1 MAKTINIQMIYE
13 VENQEDRGII
23 IMAKNENSQKS
34 VVDKKLDLTTLKL
47 ADVIDIDFLQRFQ
60 DDFAKG
66 VGLASVTVDTDG
78 TPVTIPSSYTRFCMD
93 YTHSTECGDKR
104 CAESHRKGGEEAAR
118 AGKPV
123 VYECHA
129 GLIDFAA
136 PIMLEG
142 RQIGT
147 ILGGQVLTDAP
158 NDAKYRKIAK
168 EIGVDEDGYV
178 ESVQEIR
185 KLSRES
191 IEAAANVLFIVA
203 NNMSKSAYQHRKLKA
218 VADTLNDGL
227 HQISA
232 TMEELAA
239 SASDINANQARLND
253 EIKNVNTVT
262 GKINEVMDFI
272 KDIADETRLLGLNA
286 AIEAARAGEA
296 GLGFGVVA
304 QEIRKLSADSKE
316 TVGRIKDLTT
326 IIKNSVDKTVSM
338 GSETTSTIGQQAAA
352 IEEVTASIE
361 EITSLTEQLND
372 LANEG

>member
-1 MAKTINIQMIYE
+1 MAEMKNLNNTVSGLNLSTI
-13 VENQEDRGII
+13 
-23 IMAKNENSQKS
+23 
-34 VVDKKLDLTTLKL
+34 KLT
-47 ADVIDIDFLQRFQ
+47 DVIDLAFLQQFQ

-66 VGLASVTVDTDG
+66 VGLASVTVDPDGKPLTD
-78 TPVTIPSSYTRFCMD
+78 PSSYTRFCMD

-118 AGKPV
+118 SGKPV

-142 RQIGT
+142 RLIGT
-147 ILGGQVLTDAP
+147 ILGGQVLTSAP
-158 NDAKYRKIAK
+158 QDQKYRKIAK
-168 EIGVDEDGYV
+168 EIGVDENGYV
-178 ESVQEIR
+178 EAVQEIR
-185 KLSRES
+185 QLSREG
-191 IEAAANVLFIVA
+191 IEAAANVLFLVA
-203 NNMSKSAYQHRKLKA
+203 NNMSKSAYQQLKLKA
-218 VADTLNDGL
+218 MADILSDNL
-227 HQISA
+227 HQVSA

-239 SASDINANQARLND
+239 SATDISGNQASLNN

-262 GKINEVMDFI
+262 GKIDEVMEFI

-316 TVGRIKDLTT
+316 TVGKIKDLTT
-326 IIKNSVDKTVSM
+326 IIKISVDKTVHM
-338 GSETTSTIGQQAAA
+338 GGETTSTIEQQAAA
-352 IEEVTASIE
+352 IEEVTASVQ

-372 LANEG
+372 LANEA

>member
-1 MAKTINIQMIYE
+1 MSQYQEANGKNVGSNSDIN
-13 VENQEDRGII
+13 
-23 IMAKNENSQKS
+23 
-34 VVDKKLDLTTLKL
+34 TLKL
-47 ADVIDIDFLQRFQ
+47 KDVIDIDFLQKFQ

-66 VGLASVTVDTDG
+66 VGLASVTVDPDG
-78 TPVTIPSSYTRFCMD
+78 APLTNPSSYTRFCMD

-118 AGKPV
+118 TGKPV
-123 VYECHA
+123 IYECHA

-147 ILGGQVLTDAP
+147 ILGGQVLTDVP
-158 NDAKYRKIAK
+158 KDAKYRKIAK
-168 EIGVDEDGYV
+168 EIGVDEEGYV
-178 ESVQEIR
+178 EAVQEIR

-191 IEAAANVLFIVA
+191 IEAAANVLFLVA
-203 NNMSKSAYQHRKLKA
+203 NTMSNNAYQQLKLKG
-218 VADTLNDGL
+218 VTHTLNDGL
-227 HQISA
+227 SQISA

-239 SASDINANQARLND
+239 SASDISINQMNLNN
-253 EIKNVNTVT
+253 EIKNVNSVT
-262 GKINEVMDFI
+262 GKIDAVMDFI

-316 TVGRIKDLTT
+316 TVGKIKELTT
-326 IIKNSVDKTVSM
+326 IIKESVDKTVAM
-338 GSETTSTIGQQAAA
+338 GNETTMTIEQQAAA
-352 IEEVTASIE
+352 IQEVTASVM
-361 EITSLTEQLND
+361 EIANLTEELNNLTND
-372 LANEG
+372 K

>member
-1 MAKTINIQMIYE
+1 MAQYQNTN
-13 VENQEDRGII
+13 G
-23 IMAKNENSQKS
+23 KS
-34 VVDKKLDLTTLKL
+34 SSHQLDLNTVKL
-47 ADVIDIDFLQRFQ
+47 ADVIDLEFLQRFQ

-78 TPVTIPSSYTRFCMD
+78 TPVTNPSSYTRFCMD
-93 YTHSTECGDKR
+93 YTHSTECGDNR

-118 AGKPV
+118 TGKPV
-123 VYECHA
+123 IYECHA

-158 NDAKYRKIAK
+158 HDAKYRKIAQ

-178 ESVQEIR
+178 EAVQEVR

-191 IEAAANVLFIVA
+191 IESAANVLFIVA
-203 NNMSKSAYQHRKLKA
+203 NSMSKSAYQHRKLKSA
-218 VADTLNDGL
+218 ADTLSDGL
-227 HQISA
+227 HQVSS

-239 SASDINANQARLND
+239 SATDISGNQARLNA
-253 EIKNVNTVT
+253 EIQNVNTVT
-262 GKINEVMDFI
+262 GKIDEVMDFI
-272 KDIADETRLLGLNA
+272 KEIADETRLLGLNA

-316 TVGRIKDLTT
+316 TVGKIRDLTK
-326 IIKNSVDKTVSM
+326 IIKESVDKTVNM
-338 GSETTSTIGQQAAA
+338 GSETTSTIEQQAAA
-352 IEEVTASIE
+352 IEEVTASVQ

-372 LANEG
+372 LANEK

>member
-1 MAKTINIQMIYE
+1 VAKY
-13 VENQEDRGII
+13 D
-23 IMAKNENSQKS
+23 KS
-34 VVDKKLDLTTLKL
+34 NKSITGKEIDVSTLKL
-47 ADVIDIDFLQRFQ
+47 SDVIDIDFLQKFQ

-66 VGLASVTVDTDG
+66 VGLASVTVDPSG
-78 TPVTIPSSYTRFCMD
+78 TPVTNPSSYTRFCMD

-118 AGKPV
+118 TGKPV

-147 ILGGQVLTDAP
+147 ILGGQVLTDVP
-158 NDAKYRKIAK
+158 NDAKYRKIAG
-168 EIGVDEDGYV
+168 EIGVDADGYV
-178 ESVQEIR
+178 EAVQEIR

-191 IEAAANVLFIVA
+191 IESAANVLFIVA
-203 NNMSKSAYQHRKLKA
+203 NSMSNSAYQQLKLKA

-239 SASDINANQARLND
+239 SATDISSNQARLNE
-253 EIKNVNTVT
+253 EIRNVNTVT

-316 TVGRIKDLTT
+316 TVGKIKDLTT
-326 IIKNSVDKTVSM
+326 IIKVSVDKTVSM
-338 GSETTSTIGQQAAA
+338 GNETTATIEQQAAA
-352 IEEVTASIE
+352 IQEVTASVE

-372 LANEG
+372 LANKR